1 MNNKV
6 IAIIGLAAA
15 IAVSSGVIAITSDN
29 SKQNNKADSTSAA
42 TSAYIDTSADFP
54 AEIDDSSV
62 PVIDFTEDGDIPA
75 EIETQANDLP
85 TGSDSTVEPSVP
97 FEDQIISDTMT
108 VKFVVDHSTGAEASP
123 RVVFGEAYTYCY
135 AAFDSG
141 KSFEICLDPASG
153 AIRTGTYQIYG
164 DIIAV
169 EYDDGVASEYDILT
183 DEEGNITHIIVNYG
197 DYNVYF
203 G

>member
-15 IAVSSGVIAITSDN
+15 IAVSSGVVAITSDN
-29 SKQNNKADSTSAA
+29 VKQNKQADKTSAA
-42 TSAYIDTSADFP
+42 TSAYTDPIEDTP
-54 AEIDDSSV
+54 DD
-62 PVIDFTEDGDIPA
+62 VIEGSTQIVDFTEGIP
-75 EIETQANDLP
+75 EETETEANAAP

-97 FEDQIISDTMT
+97 FEEQIISETMT
-108 VKFVVDHSTGAEASP
+108 VKFIVDHSTGAEASP
-123 RVVFGEAYTYCY
+123 RVVFGEGYTYCY
-135 AAFDSG
+135 AAFDSD
-141 KSFEICLDPASG
+141 KSFEMCLDPASG
-153 AIRTGTYQIYG
+153 AIRRGTYQIYD

-183 DEEGNITHIIVNYG
+183 DEYGNITHIIVNYG

-203 G
+203 GV